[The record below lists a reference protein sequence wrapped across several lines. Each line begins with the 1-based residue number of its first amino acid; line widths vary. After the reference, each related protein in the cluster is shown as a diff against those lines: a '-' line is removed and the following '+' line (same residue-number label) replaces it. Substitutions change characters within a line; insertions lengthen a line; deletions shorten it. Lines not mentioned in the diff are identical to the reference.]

1 MRPQLMQG
9 RAFLETAIRKGNAT
23 IRGQTNNFG
32 FASSV
37 LSGALRELNFNG
49 ECFVAA
55 FQAFA
60 MSCNGFTGVS
70 GGMRHAHFIVIATRA
85 SHRMLPPR

>member
-1 MRPQLMQG
+1 MRPQLIQG
-9 RAFLETAIRKGNAT
+9 RAFLETAIREGNAT
-23 IRGQTNNFG
+23 IRSKTNNFG

-37 LSGALRELNFNG
+37 LRSTLRQLDFNG

-60 MSCNGFTGVS
+60 MSCNGLCGVS
-70 GGMRHAHFIVIATRA
+70 GSMRHAHFMVIAVRA
-85 SHRMLPPR
+85 SH